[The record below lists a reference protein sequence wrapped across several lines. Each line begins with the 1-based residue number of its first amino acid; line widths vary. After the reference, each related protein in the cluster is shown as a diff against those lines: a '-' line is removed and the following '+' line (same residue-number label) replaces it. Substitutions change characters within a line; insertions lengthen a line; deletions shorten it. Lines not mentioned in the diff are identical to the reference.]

1 MTMEPQVNKIC
12 KSGYYHLRNI
22 SSIRN
27 NLSKKDTEILIHAFV
42 MSVLDNGNSLL
53 YGITN
58 KHLNKLQVL
67 QNSAA
72 RVVEMKRKYDHITE
86 TRKQLHWL
94 PIEARIKH
102 KILGFVWKCL
112 NTMAPPYLIRK
123 LTIKI
128 NHRELRNNADN
139 ILVIPKINCIT
150 FGGRAFERA
159 APLLWNKL
167 PEQIRNADTLTQF
180 QSRLKTHLFIQ
191 YYE

>member
-1 MTMEPQVNKIC
+1 MGGVTIKAVSKVRNLGVIFDKNMTMEPQVNKIC

-112 NTMAPPYLIRK
+112 NTMAPPYLK
-123 LTIKI
+123 LI
-128 NHRELRNNADN
+128 
-139 ILVIPKINCIT
+139 
-150 FGGRAFERA
+150 
-159 APLLWNKL
+159 
-167 PEQIRNADTLTQF
+167 
-180 QSRLKTHLFIQ
+180 
-191 YYE
+191 